1 MKKILIVTQN
11 PERFMNFT
19 NGLLSD
25 NTNAISWADSIDS
38 ARNAASAPIDLIVID
53 ERVECRSNMHI
64 AMDMIRVNAMAHLAL
79 VSNLSPEKFHD
90 AAEGLG
96 ALGSIPPYPDE
107 ADAKNLLNALA
118 ALS

>member
-1 MKKILIVTQN
+1 MKKILIVTQH
-11 PERFMNFT
+11 PERFKNFA
-19 NGLLSD
+19 NSLKAD
-25 NTNAISWADSIDS
+25 DTNAIRWADSIDS

-53 ERVECRSNMHI
+53 ERLEGRSNMHI

-79 VSNLSPEKFHD
+79 VSDLTPEKFHD

-96 ALGSIPPYPDE
+96 TLGSIPPYPDE
-107 ADAKNLLNALA
+107 ADAKNLLNTLA